1 MYVNTT
7 MKLDEIV
14 AWYQKKIG
22 TYDKQQWEKTV
33 EQKILDGF
41 NSVTLKNAK
50 LKTDL
55 IDVDLVRGST
65 FPKAKPKQSL
75 LTVIRLALLR
85 YFFLPVFSRWWVKQT
100 SPNTFAVLLLMYI
113 TQMVSWAVYTFNVH
127 RFGGI
132 DNTNTPSSLIDTN
145 LTRSNSTK
153 AKVDDVSNRG
163 EEEHVVT
170 LSDLIIPMVLGLLLS
185 FIHSQIVATNILTS
199 VKTKHRRCSNA
210 SQSGRPPRQS
220 GENRVR
226 RRKKVMRMR
235 NQEST
240 DASMQQQQTAHV
252 QQQQQQQITT
262 TQSSHQT
269 RLLCAMQR
277 MQANSEKLTKINN
290 ATINVVELGLSNS
303 AADAN
308 GFTMPKKRPPVP
320 PKITPTRIG
329 SAETFNNTTTTTT
342 SIRRCTSPAKLKLD
356 LKCATVTT
364 TNAADFSSNSTDCN
378 ADNHSPTSSHSL
390 GNKKRNVNWHSPIHN
405 YAIVRSE
412 PTVASTQEKHQQTSP
427 QSLSSPS
434 GSASVSA
441 ATTTTT
447 SETNSPN
454 AICVSTGTACNNS
467 GAIDGSS
474 TTSSADCSPGSKTVC
489 IDTCVQEFY
498 DDLIKRTDRLV
509 SANQNESVADQSS
522 GSADA
527 ASVSVSASN
536 NGSLAIPA
544 ALRNNNR
551 RQICEDDGFESLN
564 GKSSS
569 GEEVNIALPVSYAET
584 HALSEENKLRLR
596 LNANSR
602 VERLKDTSSN
612 EGEAQSGAYY
622 RLKPLNEKIRPLA
635 SSDIYQ
641 PSRKLNVDI
650 GADVSSGDTDEEGD
664 DGETVS
670 SPASLG
676 NVSNYTECTTSATEW
691 LGVTTNSEECSY
703 SSELENSD
711 NYKSNQFSDEDG
723 YDADFMPTT
732 ILNPHGMSDRISCT
746 VWEQREIKK
755 AQMSVLE
762 ISSCIIERVES
773 MPETNDYIYIGL
785 SFSFILSLI
794 PSFCRLCEVTIDSS
808 NASEI
813 NYLEV
818 PMLLWQK
825 AAFSLWTIFGFAFG
839 NTQWERTVLVI
850 SFLKRLCLTTILFIV
865 FAVAERTFKQRFLY
879 AKLFSHLTSSRRAR
893 KSNLPHFRLNKV
905 RNIKTW
911 LSVRSYL
918 KKRGPQRSV
927 DVIVSAAF
935 IVTLLLLAFL
945 SVEWL
950 KDSVHLH
957 SHLNLEALM
966 WSTTIGIF
974 LVRFMTLGN
983 KIHHKYRS
991 VSVLI
996 TEQINLYLQI
1006 EQKPKKKDELMVS
1019 NSVLK
1024 LAADLLKE
1032 LESPF
1037 KISGLS
1043 ANPYLFTTIKVV
1055 ILSALSG
1062 VLSEMLG
1069 FKLKLHKIK
1078 IK

>member
-1 MYVNTT
+1 
-7 MKLDEIV
+7 MKLDEVVI
-14 AWYQKKIG
+14 WYQKKIG

-75 LTVIRLALLR
+75 LTVIRLAILR
-85 YFFLPVFSRWWVKQT
+85 YFFLPVFARWWVKQT
-100 SPNTFAVLLLMYI
+100 SPNTFGVLLLMYI
-113 TQMVSWAVYTFNVH
+113 TQMVTWAVYTFNMH
-127 RFGGI
+127 RFGG
-132 DNTNTPSSLIDTN
+132 TSSGVPSTLDM
-145 LTRSNSTK
+145 NSTRGN
-153 AKVDDVSNRG
+153 ATAAVVDDTIKRV
-163 EEEHVVT
+163 EEEHVVS

-185 FIHSQIVATNILTS
+185 FIHSQIVATNTLS
-199 VKTKHRRCSNA
+199 GAKSKHRRFSNA
-210 SQSGRPPRQS
+210 SQSGKVPRQN

-226 RRKKVMRMR
+226 RRKKLVRVR
-235 NQEST
+235 TQEST
-240 DASMQQQQTAHV
+240 DAST
-252 QQQQQQQITT
+252 QQQQQQPSPLQPQQ
-262 TQSSHQT
+262 QSQSATSQNMPQA
-269 RLLCAMQR
+269 RLLSAMQR
-277 MQANSEKLTKINN
+277 IQANSEKLAQISNANIEALQQSTQNN
-290 ATINVVELGLSNS
+290 NTVESHGCSV
-303 AADAN
+303 A
-308 GFTMPKKRPPVP
+308 KKRPPVP
-320 PKITPTRIG
+320 PKGPAAAARVG
-329 SAETFNNTTTTTT
+329 SAETYNNTTTTTT
-342 SIRRCTSPAKLKLD
+342 GIRRSASPAKLKLD
-356 LKCATVTT
+356 LISAAAASPV
-364 TNAADFSSNSTDCN
+364 NAADYSSTDCN
-378 ADNHSPTSSHSL
+378 TDNHSPTTSHSL
-390 GNKKRNVNWHSPIHN
+390 ANKKRNVNWHSPIHN
-405 YAIVRSE
+405 YAVVSSE
-412 PTVASTQEKHQQTSP
+412 AAGATSTQEKQQQTSP

-434 GSASVSA
+434 GSASASASA

-454 AICVSTGTACNNS
+454 TTRGTPTAALHGDSAGTA
-467 GAIDGSS
+467 GGST
-474 TTSSADCSPGSKTVC
+474 TTSSANGSPNNKTVR
-489 IDTCVQEFY
+489 IDMCVQEFY
-498 DDLIKRTDRLV
+498 DDLIRRTDQLV
-509 SANQNESVADQSS
+509 CAQQQQQEHVMDET
-522 GSADA
+522 A
-527 ASVSVSASN
+527 ASAAEHSSDCTAAAATPRHAS
-536 NGSLAIPA
+536 
-544 ALRNNNR
+544 R

-569 GEEVNIALPVSYAET
+569 GEEMNVALPPAYAVTGEQAEET
-584 HALSEENKLRLR
+584 KLRLR
-596 LNANSR
+596 LNAGSR
-602 VERLKDTSSN
+602 LERKDDSSN
-612 EGEAQSGAYY
+612 YEAEPSKTNSYY
-622 RLKPLNEKIRPLA
+622 RFKAMSEKSRPLSA
-635 SSDIYQ
+635 CDSYQ
-641 PSRKLNVDI
+641 PARKLNAAT
-650 GADVSSGDTDEEGD
+650 GADMSSGDTDEEGD
-664 DGETVS
+664 DGETIS

-676 NVSNYTECTTSATEW
+676 NASNYTECTTSATEW

-711 NYKSNQFSDEDG
+711 NYKNNQFSDEDG
-723 YDADFMPTT
+723 YDGDLMPTT
-732 ILNPHGMSDRISCT
+732 ILNPHGTSDRISCT

-785 SFSFILSLI
+785 GFSVILSLI
-794 PSFCRLCEVTIDSS
+794 PSFCRLCEVTIDST
-808 NASEI
+808 NTSEI

-825 AAFSLWTIFGFAFG
+825 ASFSFWTIFGFAFG
-839 NTQWERTVLVI
+839 HTQWEQTVLVI
-850 SFLKRLCLTTILFIV
+850 SFLQRICLTTIVFIV

-1043 ANPYLFTTIKVV
+1043 ANPYLFTTVKVV

>member
-1 MYVNTT
+1 

-75 LTVIRLALLR
+75 ITVIRLALLR

-113 TQMVSWAVYTFNVH
+113 TQMVTWAVYTFNVH

-132 DNTNTPSSLIDTN
+132 DNSKSPASLMDTN
-145 LTRSNSTK
+145 LTRSNATK
-153 AKVDDVSNRG
+153 ADAEYATNLE

-170 LSDLIIPMVLGLLLS
+170 LSDLIIPMVLGMLLS

-199 VKTKHRRCSNA
+199 AKSKHRRCSNA
-210 SQSGRPPRQS
+210 SQSGRPPRQN

-226 RRKKVMRMR
+226 RRKKLVRVR
-235 NQEST
+235 SQEST
-240 DASMQQQQTAHV
+240 DASTQQQQTAEV
-252 QQQQQQQITT
+252 LQQQQQQTAT
-262 TQSSHQT
+262 TQSSQQT

-277 MQANSEKLTKINN
+277 MQTNSEKLSKITN
-290 ATINVVELGLSNS
+290 ATTNVVDSALSNS

-308 GFTMPKKRPPVP
+308 DSTTMPKKRPPVP
-320 PKITPTRIG
+320 PKIAPARIG

-342 SIRRCTSPAKLKLD
+342 GIRRCNSPAKLKLD
-356 LKCATVTT
+356 LKCATVMTT
-364 TNAADFSSNSTDCN
+364 SAADFSSTSTDCN
-378 ADNHSPTSSHSL
+378 TDNNSPTSSHSL
-390 GNKKRNVNWHSPIHN
+390 GSKKRNVNWHSPIHN
-405 YAIVRSE
+405 FAIVSSE
-412 PTVASTQEKHQQTSP
+412 PTAISTQEKHQQTSP

-441 ATTTTT
+441 ATTTNT

-454 AICVSTGTACNNS
+454 TTCGSTGTVRNS
-467 GAIDGSS
+467 GGAIDTSS
-474 TTSSADCSPGSKTVC
+474 TTSSADCSPGCKTVR

-498 DDLIKRTDRLV
+498 DDLIRRTDRLV
-509 SANQNESVADQSS
+509 SAHQRECMADQNAE
-522 GSADA
+522 GAL
-527 ASVSVSASN
+527 N
-536 NGSLAIPA
+536 NISLATPA
-544 ALRNNNR
+544 ATLNNNR

-569 GEEVNIALPVSYAET
+569 GEEMNIALPVSYAEKPQ
-584 HALSEENKLRLR
+584 LSEENKLRLR
-596 LNANSR
+596 LNANNR
-602 VERLKDTSSN
+602 VERVEDTSSY
-612 EGEAQSGAYY
+612 EAEPQSGAYY
-622 RLKPLNEKIRPLA
+622 RLKPLNEKTRPCE
-635 SSDIYQ
+635 IYQ
-641 PSRKLNVDI
+641 PARKLNVAI
-650 GADVSSGDTDEEGD
+650 GADISSGDTDEEGD
-664 DGETVS
+664 DGETIS

-732 ILNPHGMSDRISCT
+732 ILNPHGTSDRISCT

-785 SFSFILSLI
+785 GFSFILSLI

-850 SFLKRLCLTTILFIV
+850 SFLQRLCLTTILFIV

-1043 ANPYLFTTIKVV
+1043 ANPYLFTTVKVV

>member
-1 MYVNTT
+1 

-75 LTVIRLALLR
+75 LTVIRLAILR
-85 YFFLPVFSRWWVKQT
+85 YFFLPVFARWWVKQT
-100 SPNTFAVLLLMYI
+100 SPNTFGVLLLMYI
-113 TQMVSWAVYTFNVH
+113 TQMVTWAVYTFNVH
-127 RFGGI
+127 RFGADSGMVSSMM
-132 DNTNTPSSLIDTN
+132 DTNT
-145 LTRSNSTK
+145 TRGNAT
-153 AKVDDVSNRG
+153 AAAVDDMKKRL
-163 EEEHVVT
+163 EEEHVVS

-185 FIHSQIVATNILTS
+185 FIHSQIVATNTLS
-199 VKTKHRRCSNA
+199 GAKSKHRRFSNA
-210 SQSGRPPRQS
+210 SQSGKAARQS
-220 GENRVR
+220 GESRVR
-226 RRKKVMRMR
+226 RRKKLMRVR
-235 NQEST
+235 SQEST
-240 DASMQQQQTAHV
+240 DASTQPQQPISQQQTPVNCQPATS
-252 QQQQQQQITT
+252 QNSQ
-262 TQSSHQT
+262 QT
-269 RLLCAMQR
+269 RLLSAMQR
-277 MQANSEKLTKINN
+277 MQANTEKLPKITN
-290 ATINVVELGLSNS
+290 ATIGSS
-303 AADAN
+303 AAEVICAA
-308 GFTMPKKRPPVP
+308 GMPKKRLPVL
-320 PKITPTRIG
+320 PKSSANAARVG
-329 SAETFNNTTTTTT
+329 SAETFSNTTTTTT
-342 SIRRCTSPAKLKLD
+342 GIRRSASPVKLKLD
-356 LKCATVTT
+356 LKAAATTSAKA
-364 TNAADFSSNSTDCN
+364 AADCSSTDCN
-378 ADNHSPTSSHSL
+378 TDNYSPTSSHSL
-390 GNKKRNVNWHSPIHN
+390 ANKKRNVNWHSPIHN
-405 YAIVRSE
+405 YAMTSSDVA
-412 PTVASTQEKHQQTSP
+412 TVTARTQEKQQQTSP

-434 GSASVSA
+434 GSASASA
-441 ATTTTT
+441 GTTTTT

-454 AICVSTGTACNNS
+454 TERGNAATAHNAEDASADCGGGST
-467 GAIDGSS
+467 
-474 TTSSADCSPGSKTVC
+474 TTSSANGSPNNKTVR
-489 IDTCVQEFY
+489 IDTCIQEFY
-498 DDLIKRTDRLV
+498 DDLISRTDRLISDQRKERALGEGAAV
-509 SANQNESVADQSS
+509 AAAAEYSSDCAAAAESPRS
-522 GSADA
+522 
-527 ASVSVSASN
+527 
-536 NGSLAIPA
+536 P
-544 ALRNNNR
+544 RR

-569 GEEVNIALPVSYAET
+569 GEEMNMALPPAYAVMPE
-584 HALSEENKLRLR
+584 LVEESKLRLR
-596 LNANSR
+596 LNAGNKVER
-602 VERLKDTSSN
+602 VEDTSSY
-612 EGEAQSGAYY
+612 EGEQTKTSSYY
-622 RLKPLNEKIRPLA
+622 RLKSMNDKSRPVSA
-635 SSDIYQ
+635 CDSHQ
-641 PSRKLNVDI
+641 ATRKLNAAT

-664 DGETVS
+664 DGENVS

-676 NVSNYTECTTSATEW
+676 NASNYTECTTSATEW

-711 NYKSNQFSDEDG
+711 DYKNHQFSDEDG
-723 YDADFMPTT
+723 YDGDFMPTT
-732 ILNPHGMSDRISCT
+732 ILNAHGTSDRISCT
-746 VWEQREIKK
+746 VWEQREVKK

-785 SFSFILSLI
+785 VFSFLLSLV
-794 PSFCRLCEVTIDSS
+794 PSFCRLCEVTIDSTS
-808 NASEI
+808 TNEI

-825 AAFSLWTIFGFAFG
+825 ASFSSWAIFGFAFG
-839 NTQWERTVLVI
+839 HTKWERTVLMI
-850 SFLKRLCLTTILFIV
+850 SFLQRLCLTTILFIV

-1043 ANPYLFTTIKVV
+1043 ANPYLFTTVKVV